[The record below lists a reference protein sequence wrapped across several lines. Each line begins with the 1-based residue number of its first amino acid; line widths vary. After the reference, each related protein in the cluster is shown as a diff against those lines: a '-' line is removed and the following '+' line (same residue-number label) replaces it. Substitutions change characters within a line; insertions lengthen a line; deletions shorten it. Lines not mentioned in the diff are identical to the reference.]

1 MIDIKYI
8 RENIEE
14 LKKVMALK
22 NKEVALIDELLEYD
36 EKRRA
41 LITTTQDLRE
51 KRNQIAK
58 AKDQIEEG
66 KKLKIELK
74 ENEDELEKIESKYQ
88 EILYS
93 IPNLI
98 SSDTPI
104 GKDES
109 ENKVIRTWGE
119 PTKFDFEPKDHLE
132 LGEKLGVIDTK
143 TATEV
148 TASRFAY
155 LMGDLARM
163 EFALVQFV
171 FDTLTN
177 KDILSEIAKSV
188 GVEEKTFIPVVPPVM
203 IKPTV
208 MEKMARLQPIEERY
222 YIPQSDLYLVGSAE
236 HTLGPIHMDQT
247 IPESQM
253 PIRYVG
259 FSPAFREEAGS
270 YGKDTKG
277 IIRMHQFDK
286 VEMESFS
293 LPEESIKE
301 QDFFVAIQEY
311 LMQSLELPYQIVA
324 ICTGDMGGPDY
335 RQIDIETWMP
345 GQNKYRETH
354 TSDLMTDYQS
364 RRLNT
369 KVRRNDGENQF
380 VHMNDATAFA
390 IGRTIVAIME
400 NYQTEDGSIRIPK
413 VLQKWM
419 GKEVI
424 KK

>member
-236 HTLGPIHMDQT
+236 HTLGPIHMDEI

-311 LMQSLELPYQIVA
+311 LMQSLELPYQVVA

-345 GQNKYRETH
+345 GQDKYRETH